1 MSESD
6 FASATSSHEDQF
18 FGVKSKVKGEPETD
32 STTVDIVDDSSFEE
46 ESPSSQTASKFDD
59 DVSEEELQSYSQK
72 VQKRINK
79 LRATNHADRRKRGEI
94 EQTLQ
99 EHEKVTQK
107 LHSENQNL
115 KKMLRQG
122 ETAIIDSVQKRT
134 GLEIDRAEEDFKAAH
149 ESGDTEKIV
158 QAQKSLNIAQ
168 NRQMDIEGRAQRHKK
183 APPIEDTPP
192 PIASRPRLSETQERW
207 QRENPWFQPTAA
219 EGAQVPSLHKEMT
232 AVGYAIHDTLTRELG
247 IDPVAQEDRYYSEI
261 NKRIRSRFPDY
272 FGEDA
277 ADEGTQVSRTA
288 PVARNNN
295 NVVSPSTRNNG
306 AKTRQLRLTAS
317 QADVAKKLGITNAQ
331 YAAEFVKV

>member
-6 FASATSSHEDQF
+6 FASPESSREDQF
-18 FGVKSKVKGEPETD
+18 FGVKSKVGEKPEVD
-32 STTVDIVDDSSFEE
+32 SDVVDIVDDSAFEE
-46 ESPSSQTASKFDD
+46 ESPSVKVENSFDD
-59 DVSEEELQSYSQK
+59 DVSEEELQTYSQK

-134 GLEIDRAEEDFKAAH
+134 GLEIARAEEDFKSAH

-168 NRQMDIEGRAQRHKK
+168 NRQMDVEGRAQRLKK
-183 APPIEDTPP
+183 APPIVDTPP

-272 FGEDA
+272 FGEDVA
-277 ADEGTQVSRTA
+277 EEETRQA

-306 AKTRQLRLTAS
+306 VKTRKLRLTAS
-317 QADVAKKLGITNAQ
+317 QADVAKKLGLTNAQ
-331 YAAEFVKV
+331 YAAEFVKI